1 MQKSQKYNESE
12 FENDRYEK
20 EQRFHKISMT
30 LFHRDN
36 WFSMILMLFLIN
48 ENISRCH

>member
-20 EQRFHKISMT
+20 EQRFHKISVIS
-30 LFHRDN
+30 FHRDN
-36 WFSMILMLFLIN
+36 WFSMILMLFQIYQ
-48 ENISRCH
+48 NI